1 MLISRRSILFGIV
14 AAPLIIR
21 PGILMPVRPLLTDR
35 EVVMAWFLDGQ
46 GLALPDGATVAYF
59 QTRTYAREFVSSRID
74 NWVGS
79 FGG

>member
-1 MLISRRSILFGIV
+1 MLISRRSVLFGIA
-14 AAPLIIR
+14 AAPLIVR
-21 PGILMPVRPLLTDR
+21 PGILMPVRSLLTDR
-35 EVVMAWFLDGQ
+35 KAVLVWFLDGQ
-46 GLALPDGATVAYF
+46 ALPLQDGATVAYF